1 MSLTGEIKSTFTC
14 NRKWNTHVY
23 IYRKETQI
31 NVGEGGKVKKM
42 CKDSAEREGTGMGV
56 RQKEREKW

>member
-1 MSLTGEIKSTFTC
+1 MEYTC
-14 NRKWNTHVY
+14 IYK
-23 IYRKETQI
+23 YRKETQV

-42 CKDSAEREGTGMGV
+42 CKDSAEREGTRMGD